1 MSHTLKY
8 IKDNVEVI
16 VWGFSRQMDDSKK
29 YTMKY
34 PLGEVKWR
42 DITSSLSGNQ
52 NQSQTNWDKTNK
64 KTIKKISAYL

>member
-1 MSHTLKY
+1 
-8 IKDNVEVI
+8 
-16 VWGFSRQMDDSKK
+16 MDDNKK

-34 PLGEVKWR
+34 PLGEVRWR

-52 NQSQTNWDKTNK
+52 NQSQTNWDKKNK